1 MLSAGIAPS
10 GLLIWEQ
17 FRHLLLTLPPSWRS
31 KHFAH
36 ESARQGKEGL
46 AELLFSKGNEVM
58 SLFAWNYSLSAM
70 SSEKVTLLR
79 KEKTADE
86 RSLKVP
92 WMFACFLLCQQ
103 CRMAVALCELVVGNF
118 ITLSVCFLMDG
129 KYVPWD

>member
-31 KHFAH
+31 ERFAH

-58 SLFAWNYSLSAM
+58 SLLLGITASAM
-70 SSEKVTLLR
+70 SSEKVTDAPQ
-79 KEKTADE
+79 KGKTAGE

-92 WMFACFLLCQQ
+92 
-103 CRMAVALCELVVGNF
+103 
-118 ITLSVCFLMDG
+118 
-129 KYVPWD
+129 